1 MRRIRL
7 LTRDGTKLN
16 TRSDAATSV
25 LHLSESLKRLVRSKL
40 ALQRFVGAISAYA
53 IGVHFLNRHA
63 IEQFVEFTHCSSIHC
78 PLALIL
84 GTLRT
89 WFDAAMGATASDSG
103 RGSNEQ

>member
-63 IEQFVEFTHCSSIHC
+63 IEQFVQIHALAPLYPLSTGVDFGHIANVVRCSH
-78 PLALIL
+78 
-84 GTLRT
+84 
-89 WFDAAMGATASDSG
+89 G
-103 RGSNEQ
+103 RNS